1 MAIRTEM
8 INIAMPQP
16 ERGGKKNSQETVQLE
31 GAPQKQPGGGGLLH
45 RSPCR
50 AGMAFH
56 TETGPWL
63 ANCPRET
70 SRKKMGMPARASII
84 R

>member
-16 ERGGKKNSQETVQLE
+16 ERGGKKTAKRQFSWKGLPKSN
-31 GAPQKQPGGGGLLH
+31 PGGGLLH
-45 RSPCR
+45 CSPCR